1 MQTDMEKEKRA
12 EAQRLIQK
20 LAEPWKRA
28 KDGQR
33 RAHRLL
39 RAWTWTP
46 NRIVDVWKADRRI
59 KISANELETLR
70 ALAHGA
76 EAEGV
81 ESHLEALLAR
91 IEKSEREVVELRT
104 RLARLEI
111 RGAEPGAR

>member
-1 MQTDMEKEKRA
+1 MSTQEDAKRA

-28 KDGQR
+28 KDGKR
-33 RAHRLL
+33 RAYRCLKTWTESRIHDVWTARSGASIKAYELDLL
-39 RAWTWTP
+39 RTMV
-46 NRIVDVWKADRRI
+46 RDV
-59 KISANELETLR
+59 
-70 ALAHGA
+70 

-81 ESHLEALLAR
+81 ESHLEVLLAR

-111 RGAEPGAR
+111 RGSERGSY